1 MKNKTTRILKVINR
15 FGLHARPAAMVVET
29 ASRFDCEVTLS
40 KDGVSANGKSIMSV
54 MLLAA
59 ESGSEVELAA
69 EGPQADRAADAID
82 ALFQA
87 RFNEDEA

>member
-1 MKNKTTRILKVINR
+1 MIKSTRTLKVINR

-29 ASRFDCEVTLS
+29 ASRFDCEVTLE
-40 KDGVSANGKSIMSV
+40 KDGMSANGKSIMSV

-59 ESGSEVELAA
+59 EPGSEVEMFA
-69 EGPQADRAADAID
+69 EGPQADLVADALD
-82 ALFQA
+82 KLFQA

>member
-15 FGLHARPAAMVVET
+15 FGLHARPAAMLVET

-69 EGPQADRAADAID
+69 EGPQADGAIEAID

-87 RFNEDEA
+87 RFNEDEG

>member
-15 FGLHARPAAMVVET
+15 FGLHARPAAMLVET

-59 ESGSEVELAA
+59 EPESEVELLA
-69 EGPQADRAADAID
+69 EGIQATEAADALD
-82 ALFQA
+82 ALFKA
-87 RFNEDEA
+87 RFHEDDA